1 MVIITLS
8 IHVQI
13 IYYMHLMSKSDLIL
27 SAVMQSC
34 NVDLERNAPE
44 SRSDLY

>member
-1 MVIITLS
+1 
-8 IHVQI
+8 
-13 IYYMHLMSKSDLIL
+13 MSKSDLIL
-27 SAVMQSC
+27 SAVMHSC